1 MPHYLYAPSNPS
13 MPGLLK
19 IGMTSRSVFERIAE
33 LNAATGVPEP
43 FEIAFVIRV
52 RDGLRGENLL
62 HEALDKY
69 RVHDRREFFRVSI
82 AAAFHA
88 VVQKLSAE
96 ISDTTIATSDDD
108 FESDEESDS
117 DDEGVSFGISEI
129 NSCEKQQVILDR
141 IRRLSRT
148 GARDEAKSIL
158 LGFLREIPRHQEARA
173 LLREEFGDSMST
185 EN

>member
-1 MPHYLYAPSNPS
+1 MSHYLYALSNPS

-52 RDGLRGENLL
+52 RDGLTGESLL
-62 HEALDKY
+62 HESLGQY
-69 RVHDRREFFRVSI
+69 RVHDRREFFRVSV

-88 VVQKLSAE
+88 VIHKLSAE
-96 ISDTTIATSDDD
+96 ISDAATTTSEGD

-117 DDEGVSFGISEI
+117 DDEGVRFGLSEI

-141 IRRLSRT
+141 IRGLSRT
-148 GARDEAKSIL
+148 GARDEAKSML
-158 LGFLREIPRHQEARA
+158 LGFLREIPRHQEGRA
-173 LLREEFGDSMST
+173 LLREEFGDSTSS
-185 EN
+185 EY